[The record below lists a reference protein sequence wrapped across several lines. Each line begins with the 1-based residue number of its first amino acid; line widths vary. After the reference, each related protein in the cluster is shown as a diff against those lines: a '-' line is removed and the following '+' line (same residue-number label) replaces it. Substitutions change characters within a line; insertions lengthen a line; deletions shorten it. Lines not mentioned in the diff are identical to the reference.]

1 MFWQQVRDG
10 SRRRNWHTK
19 KTFVNGALQNMT
31 EQMNCIEVS
40 IFIRSKFNYIL
51 INVHKY
57 RETSSFFVYDFNR
70 KCHNQLFL
78 LNYHIW
84 RKIHNT
90 YRISLNSIDIK
101 CIHILICM
109 GFWNVCYIE
118 VYYMYLS
125 FLWFY
130 FHGPLILLF
139 RVLDHLISF
148 VPNHWEPFTQ

>member
-1 MFWQQVRDG
+1 MEGICREAFSLQRLCFDNRYG
-10 SRRRNWHTK
+10 ITKKKLTHIDTK

-78 LNYHIW
+78 LNYHI
-84 RKIHNT
+84 
-90 YRISLNSIDIK
+90 
-101 CIHILICM
+101 
-109 GFWNVCYIE
+109 
-118 VYYMYLS
+118 
-125 FLWFY
+125 
-130 FHGPLILLF
+130 
-139 RVLDHLISF
+139 
-148 VPNHWEPFTQ
+148 